1 VIHPETNLLYITDSA
16 NHRVAV
22 YDQKGGL
29 VRTFGTVGN
38 EQGQLLY
45 PYSIIILEDGTLL
58 VTEFGNN
65 RIQQFT
71 QKGESIGMWG
81 MAGDSKGTFKTPW
94 GAVLVEDNVLVIDTG
109 NNRLQLFNGFMM

>member
-1 VIHPETNLLYITDSA
+1 
-16 NHRVAV
+16 
-22 YDQKGGL
+22 
-29 VRTFGTVGN
+29 
-38 EQGQLLY
+38 
-45 PYSIIILEDGTLL
+45 

-94 GAVLVEDNVLVIDTG
+94 GAVLVENNVLVIDTG